1 MHATSGTGPWRAPG
15 AAPQAAATTASWTQ
29 TAPARTPGETW
40 HGQDPVPP
48 AAPLDQAQGSAASPS
63 GTLGAFADILVRCKV
78 SWVLMLVLLQPS
90 PTKLLPKHAQTLEKY
105 SWEAFDGHGQDSS
118 SQLPEELFLLLQ
130 SLVMAAHEKDTESIK
145 KLQVEMWPLLTAEGM
160 RMVSLFSFG
169 NHNSPE
175 VKSIFHQD
183 SRCAVMV
190 GNEHAKMAPFPKQE
204 DSIKHV
210 HPSSHAGGGFN
221 WRLLCLA
228 SLDHMTWV
236 EASIGNDD
244 LVPRVVI
251 RSVVAATSGEQ
262 RDSVVWTSPED

>member
-1 MHATSGTGPWRAPG
+1 MQCLARDHGGHLVQHPKLQPPQPPGPKPPQPG
-15 AAPQAAATTASWTQ
+15 PQLRLGL
-29 TAPARTPGETW
+29 ARTLSL
-40 HGQDPVPP
+40 
-48 AAPLDQAQGSAASPS
+48 PLLPDQAPGSAASTP

-78 SWVLMLVLLQPS
+78 SWVLLLLLLQPS

-105 SWEAFDGHGQDSS
+105 SWEACDGHVQDSS

-183 SRCAVMV
+183 SR
-190 GNEHAKMAPFPKQE
+190 
-204 DSIKHV
+204 
-210 HPSSHAGGGFN
+210 
-221 WRLLCLA
+221 
-228 SLDHMTWV
+228 
-236 EASIGNDD
+236 
-244 LVPRVVI
+244 
-251 RSVVAATSGEQ
+251 SVVAATSGEQ